1 MRKKTIFSLFF
12 ISLLLFFSCLSKRYA
27 KKGAE
32 FEAVGYYEKAAEMYY
47 LAVSKNDKN
56 VEAQIGLKKTGQ
68 LSLDK
73 QLKHFMDLYK
83 ADNTKDAVY
92 QFIEADNFYNKLKNI
107 GTNLDFSNSYREY
120 YDEIKNSYLKNKYKE
135 GLLFLEE
142 ENFAEAE
149 KIFTEVL
156 SINPNYY
163 DTKTLKKTAHYE
175 PIYRQ
180 AKEKYNTQKFRKA
193 YFLFQTVCKGIP
205 NYKDSEELL
214 KNSLEKALVTI
225 AVVDFK
231 NNTNVKNE
239 LTRSLKNHIKKS
251 ILNIR
256 SPFIKLIDSENN
268 QLIKAQQL
276 LYLQGKTDKQTSA
289 KAGKMLGVK
298 YLLTGVVERVRI
310 DHLPLSKSEQKG
322 YVEEKEVV
330 KDEETE
336 TESINYY
343 YYKVN
348 YFEYTQEKSVY
359 IKFNYSLISAETG
372 EVVLSDVLALSNYDR
387 IRFAVFKGDKR
398 KLLPGYWKYKNV
410 DSVEDEIYNSQ
421 SAYNQLQT
429 LLNARREIKSVEQLV
444 NEVNSKLASSV
455 AKKIQYYDPEK

>member
-1 MRKKTIFSLFF
+1 MKKKTVFLLFF
-12 ISLLLFFSCLSKRYA
+12 ISFLLFFSCLSKRYA

-32 FEAVGYYEKAAEMYY
+32 FEAVGYYKKAAEMYY
-47 LAVSKNDKN
+47 LAVSKNYKN

-73 QLKHFMDLYK
+73 QLKQFMNFYK

-92 QFIEADNFYNKLKNI
+92 QFIEADKFYNKLKNI
-107 GTNLDFSNSYREY
+107 GTDLDFSNSYREY

-163 DTKTLKKTAHYE
+163 DTKALKKTAHYE

-180 AKEKYNTQKFRKA
+180 AKEKYNIQKYRKA
-193 YFLFQTVCKGIP
+193 YMLFQTVSKGIP
-205 NYKDSEELL
+205 NYKESEEFM
-214 KNSLEKALVTI
+214 KNSFQKALITI

-231 NNTNVKNE
+231 NNTNLKKE
-239 LTRSLKNHIKKS
+239 FAQGLKNQIKKN

-268 QLIKAQQL
+268 QLIKTQQL
-276 LYLQGKTDKQTSA
+276 LYLQGKTNKQTSA
-289 KAGKMLGVK
+289 KAGQMLGAK

-310 DHLPLSKSEQKG
+310 DQLPLSKLEQKG
-322 YVEEKEVV
+322 YVEEKEIT
-330 KDEETE
+330 KDEESGTE
-336 TESINYY
+336 TVNYY

-421 SAYNQLQT
+421 NTYNQLQT
-429 LLNARREIKSVEQLV
+429 LLNARREIKSIEQLA
-444 NEVNSKLASSV
+444 NEINNKLASSV
-455 AKKIQYYDPEK
+455 AKKIKHYDPEK